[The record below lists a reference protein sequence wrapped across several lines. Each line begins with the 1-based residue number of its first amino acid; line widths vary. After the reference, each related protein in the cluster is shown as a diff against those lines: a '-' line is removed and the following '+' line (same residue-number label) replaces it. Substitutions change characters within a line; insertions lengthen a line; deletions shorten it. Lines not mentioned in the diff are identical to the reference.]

1 METALSEMT
10 ETVAQA
16 GTGDQLT
23 NNDVALTSPAT
34 EPQNPT
40 DAPAGGSEMVA
51 AHPHQHAPAMNPELV
66 REITVEAPA
75 EDVTRAFERVTK
87 RYRRMAHIPGFRA
100 GKVPDA
106 IIRKKFA
113 NEVRQEVL
121 ESLVAE
127 RFRTELE
134 QQKLNPVSEPQLRD
148 LMLAD
153 GMPLRFTARFEIQPE
168 IDLGGYET
176 ISVNKPDTA
185 LSEPEYQA
193 ELARVLDS
201 YATVAAV
208 DEDRPL
214 ADGDWAEIQFTGK
227 MQELPHVEGE
237 AAPEPPEQEPIAG
250 EDVLLEIGGANTLPA
265 FNDAL
270 RGQKPGQELSFEVE
284 YPRDFG
290 EPRLA
295 GRTVSYDV
303 TIKAIKKKTFPERD
317 ADFAAKLGNYAS
329 FEEFETKLRE
339 MAAQRKQDALES
351 RAKDD
356 MLEAMIARFPFPVP
370 EVFVQQQI
378 EARLERGLRALAQQG
393 MSSEQMRQLDF
404 HRLRDAQRD
413 QAINEVKASMI
424 LDRLAGME
432 NISVSDE
439 ELDRELLMLS
449 LQSREPL
456 DTLRERLGRDGG
468 LDRIREQIRRERTG
482 TAVYHKLAA

>member
-1 METALSEMT
+1 MT
-10 ETVAQA
+10 EAAAQ
-16 GTGDQLT
+16 
-23 NNDVALTSPAT
+23 T
-34 EPQNPT
+34 EPSTGEPAHLEGSVS
-40 DAPAGGSEMVA
+40 DAPQTLEHTTEHIGAEASENEGQLIP
-51 AHPHQHAPAMNPELV
+51 AHAHQHQHAPSMNPELV

-75 EDVTRAFERVTK
+75 EEVSRAFDQVTK
-87 RYRRMAHIPGFRA
+87 RYKRLAQIPGFRA

-106 IIRKKFA
+106 VVRRKFA
-113 NEVRQEVL
+113 KELRQEVL
-121 ESLVAE
+121 ESLVTQ
-127 RFRTELE
+127 RFQSEL
-134 QQKLNPVSEPQLRD
+134 QQQNLNPVSEPQLRD
-148 LMLAD
+148 LILAD
-153 GMPLRFTARFEIQPE
+153 GQPLRFTAQFEVQPE
-168 IDLGGYET
+168 IDLAGYEGVPV
-176 ISVNKPDTA
+176 SKPDIA

-193 ELARVLDS
+193 ELARVLDG

-208 DEDRPL
+208 EEDRPL

-227 MQELPHVEGE
+227 MQERTLPDGE
-237 AAPEPPEQEPIAG
+237 TDAAEQEPIAG
-250 EDVLLEIGGANTLPA
+250 EDILLEIGGTNTLPA

-270 RGQKPGQELSFEVE
+270 RGTKPGQELSFEVE
-284 YPRDFG
+284 YPADFG

-303 TIKAIKKKTFPERD
+303 TVKSIKSKTLPERN
-317 ADFAAKLGNYAS
+317 AEFAAKLGNYAS
-329 FEEFETKLRE
+329 FDEFETRLRE
-339 MAAQRKQDALES
+339 MAAQRKKDALES

-356 MLEAMIARFPFPVP
+356 MLEGMISRFPFPVP

-424 LDRLAGME
+424 LDKLAALE

-439 ELDRELLMLS
+439 DLERELLMLS

-456 DTLRERLGRDGG
+456 DTLRERLTRDGQ

-482 TAVYHKLAA
+482 TAVYEKLAS